1 MIFYSKHWC
10 GFPLLCRIYGSPMPR
25 AFPFAC
31 FSGFITYFIEEYAG
45 DETRLW
51 FDHPYPYS
59 IFAFILGFVLIFR
72 TNFGYQ
78 RYWEG
83 RTRIQDMA
91 SKWVDALYE
100 VIVFDEQSVDEKAK
114 NGAWVGTNAE
124 GKATAGCDVCQ
135 QMTDAANKLRPN
147 KCAQCGA
154 TRIESGAQF
163 RVYFIHL
170 MSLMHALALQSLRG
184 DVVRYQDFENDPKF
198 DSLRENLYDEA
209 GRQFFSP
216 TGRERSRDSYF
227 EMNNVQA
234 DPLGSIVASEGER
247 TFSLKEIR
255 LGLGLGSARNVQE
268 SVERVR
274 AKVNMRE
281 SVQEMAFGDGVQR
294 PDHTIGSPTTN
305 TSTSGLFAHASE
317 KWTCLHKLRGIFV
330 LAPEDERTNL
340 FNASKP
346 LPVVGQISEEEIAAL
361 ETTSQRT
368 HMAFGWVLRAIGRR
382 SQQKG
387 INAAAPVFSRV
398 YQVLSDGMLGY
409 NNAVKL
415 HDTPFPFPYSQLIFF
430 NLLLL
435 SITVPWLISA
445 KIGDY
450 KGEYP
455 EWGGTVV
462 AVGMSFII
470 VLMYY
475 TLNEVARDLEDPF
488 NFDPNELPLVVMQ
501 VQFNA
506 KIQALV
512 SEDSYLVEKGVLHDT
527 KLYATG
533 RQPEAQTDQILEL
546 AKSLLIS
553 TDPQQM

>member
-91 SKWVDALYE
+91 SKWVDGLYE

-124 GKATAGCDVCQ
+124 GKATAGCGVCQ
-135 QMTDAANKLRPN
+135 QMADAANKCRPN
-147 KCAQCGA
+147 KCPQCGA

-184 DVVRYQDFENDPKF
+184 DAVRYQDFENEPKF

-216 TGRERSRDSYF
+216 TGRERSRDAYLK
-227 EMNNVQA
+227 MDNVQA
-234 DPLGSIVASEGER
+234 DPLGSIVASEGDR
-247 TFSLKEIR
+247 TFSLKEIATIVT
-255 LGLGLGSARNVQE
+255 GPT
-268 SVERVR
+268 ERVR

-281 SVQEMAFGDGVQR
+281 SVQEMAFGDGVESENAR
-294 PDHTIGSPTTN
+294 KR
-305 TSTSGLFAHASE
+305 ASR
-317 KWTCLHKLRGIFV
+317 KWTCLHKLKGIFV
-330 LAPEDERTNL
+330 LAPEEERVNL

-346 LPVVGQISEEEIAAL
+346 LAVIGEISEEEIAAL
-361 ETTSQRT
+361 EATSQRT

-409 NNAVKL
+409 NNALKL

-462 AVGMSFII
+462 AVAMSFII

-501 VQFNA
+501 DQFNA

-527 KLYATG
+527 ELYATG
-533 RQPEAQTDQILEL
+533 RQPEAIHEASLEL
-546 AKSLLIS
+546 AMSLLIS
-553 TDPQQM
+553 TDPL

>member
-1 MIFYSKHWC
+1 
-10 GFPLLCRIYGSPMPR
+10 MPR

-31 FSGFITYFIEEYAG
+31 FSGIITYFIEEYAG

-135 QMTDAANKLRPN
+135 QMTEVANKLRPN
-147 KCAQCGA
+147 KCAQCNA

-184 DVVRYQDFENDPKF
+184 DDVRGQDFDENDPKF

-216 TGRERSRDSYF
+216 TGRERSRKSYI
-227 EMNNVQA
+227 EMNNVQS
-234 DPLGSIVASEGER
+234 DPLGSIVASEGDR
-247 TFSLKEIR
+247 TFSLKEMR
-255 LGLGLGSARNVQE
+255 FGLGLGARDVQE

-274 AKVNMRE
+274 AKVNIRE

-317 KWTCLHKLRGIFV
+317 KWTCLHKLKGIFV
-330 LAPEDERTNL
+330 LAPENERTNL
-340 FNASKP
+340 YVPRNPIAVYSERLPACSRFNASKP
-346 LPVVGQISEEEIAAL
+346 LPVVGQISEEEATTTHPATDL
-361 ETTSQRT
+361 FDTNDATATDLLDLQLLSCCETISCC
-368 HMAFGWVLRAIGRR
+368 R
-382 SQQKG
+382 S
-387 INAAAPVFSRV
+387 SH
-398 YQVLSDGMLGY
+398 S
-409 NNAVKL
+409 KL
-415 HDTPFPFPYSQLIFF
+415 H
-430 NLLLL
+430 L
-435 SITVPWLISA
+435 SGRTWPLGGCCGRLDAGLNRRVSMPQHRSS
-445 KIGDY
+445 
-450 KGEYP
+450 P
-455 EWGGTVV
+455 EC
-462 AVGMSFII
+462 I
-470 VLMYY
+470 
-475 TLNEVARDLEDPF
+475 RC
-488 NFDPNELPLVVMQ
+488 PN
-501 VQFNA
+501 N
-506 KIQALV
+506 
-512 SEDSYLVEKGVLHDT
+512 
-527 KLYATG
+527 
-533 RQPEAQTDQILEL
+533 
-546 AKSLLIS
+546 
-553 TDPQQM
+553 